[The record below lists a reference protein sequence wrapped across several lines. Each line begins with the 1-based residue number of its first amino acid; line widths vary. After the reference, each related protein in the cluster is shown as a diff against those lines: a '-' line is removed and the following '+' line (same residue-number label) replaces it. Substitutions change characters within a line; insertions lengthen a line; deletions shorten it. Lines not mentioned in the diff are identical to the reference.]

1 MTRKTYRIR
10 RITVAIALAASGPV
24 LAAQPAPAF
33 DARSP
38 DAREAAEQ
46 TRAGSVV
53 DLRSPDAREAAEQAN
68 VGSRITVDLRS
79 PDAREAAD
87 QGDPSRG
94 ISVVDARSPD
104 ASDAA
109 AAIGVDNSAA
119 TLTILVGAAP
129 RTCVHGRGRFARR
142 LRPRGGAD
150 RGCGG
155 GRAWRPHAPR
165 VEPRESRSRA
175 LWLGTTEAPSS

>member
-119 TLTILVGAAP
+119 TLTILVGTPLLGLAFTGWDASRVGFALVAALIAAAAAAARGA
-129 RTCVHGRGRFARR
+129 RTLLA
-142 LRPRGGAD
+142 
-150 RGCGG
+150 
-155 GRAWRPHAPR
+155 
-165 VEPRESRSRA
+165 
-175 LWLGTTEAPSS
+175 